1 MELSALTQEP
11 LPQYLML
18 DSRNDADGVFL
29 NIIICL
35 HNDIDLGSEL
45 LALLHDDGSS
55 EERVS
60 LGSLSPRKYLLE

>member
-29 NIIICL
+29 NITICL
-35 HNDIDLGSEL
+35 YNDIDLGSKSL
-45 LALLHDDGSS
+45 VLLHDDGSFK
-55 EERVS
+55 ERVS
-60 LGSLSPRKYLLE
+60 FRSLSPRKYLLE